1 MSKNRGDVVVEAIC
15 NSQQREAMQQAKDEA
30 TKEMLEQD
38 MPAQDILRNM
48 YNIDKFIKRA
58 NEIYRDNV
66 DNSLRG

>member
-1 MSKNRGDVVVEAIC
+1 MSKNRGDIIVEAIC

-38 MPAQDILRNM
+38 MPSEDILRNIH
-48 YNIDKFIKRA
+48 NIDNFIEKA
-58 NEIYRDNV
+58 NVIYRDNV

>member
-1 MSKNRGDVVVEAIC
+1 MSKNRGDIVVEAIC

-38 MPAQDILRNM
+38 MPSQDILRNIH
-48 YNIDKFIKRA
+48 NIDKFIERA

>member
-1 MSKNRGDVVVEAIC
+1 MSKNRGDIVVEAIC

-38 MPAQDILRNM
+38 MPSQNILRNIH
-48 YNIDKFIKRA
+48 NIDKFIERA

>member
-66 DNSLRG
+66 DTSLRG

>member
-38 MPAQDILRNM
+38 MPSQDILRNIH
-48 YNIDKFIKRA
+48 NIDKFIERA

>member
-1 MSKNRGDVVVEAIC
+1 
-15 NSQQREAMQQAKDEA
+15 MQQAKDEA

-38 MPAQDILRNM
+38 MPSQDILRNIH
-48 YNIDKFIKRA
+48 NIDKFIERA

>member
-38 MPAQDILRNM
+38 TPAQDILRNM

-58 NEIYRDNV
+58 NEIYRNNV

>member
-58 NEIYRDNV
+58 NEIYRNNV

>member
-1 MSKNRGDVVVEAIC
+1 MSKNRGDIVVEAIC
-15 NSQQREAMQQAKDEA
+15 NSQLREAMQQAKDEA

-38 MPAQDILRNM
+38 MPSQDILRNIH
-48 YNIDKFIKRA
+48 NIDKFIERA

>member
-1 MSKNRGDVVVEAIC
+1 MSKNRGDIVVEAIC

-38 MPAQDILRNM
+38 MPSKDILRNIH
-48 YNIDKFIKRA
+48 NIDKFIERA